1 VVKTLRA
8 WAGLLVRAGTQ
19 FFANHAQKHAAAISY
34 YVLFSIVPLVIF
46 VVGIAGL
53 VLGEQHEVRQDI
65 VDEVVEG
72 MRFGEPE
79 GREEV
84 EDAVNGIKGTGGGV
98 AGLVALI
105 GFMWGASS
113 MLGAV
118 RYSLNLAFDDF
129 QTPRP
134 YVPQK
139 LIDLALVL
147 GLAAVFIGSV
157 LARIALQ
164 LVQDESDSLGVLGEI
179 ADGSGPAWSVAA
191 YFVPFIVAFVAF
203 LALYAVVPSRLR
215 SPRQLWPGA
224 LVSAVLFQ
232 AAGVGFNIYLNHFS
246 EYNIV
251 FGALGAVAVF
261 LFWVYLV
268 ACITLFGAEV
278 AAEYPR
284 ARGEQ
289 AGMPG
294 LSEPLPKA
302 AWSAARGL
310 FVRNSRETGVADER
324 GHEGP
329 PADG

>member
-118 RYSLNLAFDDF
+118 
-129 QTPRP
+129 
-134 YVPQK
+134 
-139 LIDLALVL
+139 
-147 GLAAVFIGSV
+147 
-157 LARIALQ
+157 
-164 LVQDESDSLGVLGEI
+164 
-179 ADGSGPAWSVAA
+179 
-191 YFVPFIVAFVAF
+191 
-203 LALYAVVPSRLR
+203 
-215 SPRQLWPGA
+215 
-224 LVSAVLFQ
+224 
-232 AAGVGFNIYLNHFS
+232 
-246 EYNIV
+246 
-251 FGALGAVAVF
+251 AVF